1 MLLRLAVREN
11 RTPSK
16 IEDTR
21 KPLTEEETLAALTQ
35 ASDEAKRPGYRESL
49 IPYNVFIHEMRE
61 IANGIQP

>member
-1 MLLRLAVREN
+1 MLLRQAVREN
-11 RTPSK
+11 RTPRK

-21 KPLTEEETLAALTQ
+21 KPLTEEEALAALAQ

-49 IPYNVFIHEMRE
+49 IPYDVFIHDMRE